1 MRRQKNKFII
11 AFISA
16 VIILSLLIPIK
27 SAFASYRFNSWHT
40 TIFVQRDGT
49 LNVTE
54 DLEMYFGSHDGGQP
68 YHWFKRWIDLNKIQG
83 VSDVKVYEVK
93 NGERVPYTLGD
104 NGPGTYIVT
113 REGDSVYIKLNYV
126 AKNTVKHFV
135 ITYKVLGAATAG
147 AISFYQKDIKFEYYG
162 IPPKNQVEI
171 GKAMVEVHL
180 PEGASKDQIK
190 AWGWGLP
197 VGTGKVQIVS
207 GNLVEFSGQ
216 NLSPG
221 QFIGFSIVMPKG
233 LIIQPAGVTVHPG
246 SAIDEL
252 KKKAEEEARKAKIA
266 GLKTLIGFLFFIF
279 IVVYMFLEWYRKGR
293 EYPVPDYA
301 EYVSSPPSDLP
312 PAVVGAL
319 LKQGATIKEVLATI
333 IDLANRGYLKMEE
346 IKGGLFKSRDYV
358 YTLNR
363 DKSTEDLKYFEKLII
378 DEMFS
383 GLDMVKLSDLKYNF
397 AQSLPK
403 IYKAINQELVERGF
417 FEGGSPAKVKG
428 KYFGIG
434 IAMIFVG
441 FFLLFFGGPF
451 LGFGFLIWPLILGG
465 IVVLAFANA
474 MPRKSRKGVEEYAK
488 WLAFKRYLEGLLKY
502 KKAQEAKDKFAAYLP
517 FAIVFGIDKSFI
529 REFSR
534 VNAPAPVWY
543 IPYGYYNT
551 GYGYNGAGTNN
562 AFLQG
567 SRNSMGSS
575 GIGGSN
581 FAGGMQ
587 GFSLDSIS
595 DGLNSLLNSS
605 ASVFTSTKSSSSG
618 GGGGFSG
625 GGGFGGGGGGGSAAG

>member
-1 MRRQKNKFII
+1 MRNNFKK
-11 AFISA
+11 
-16 VIILSLLIPIK
+16 ILAIFLFLLLLITVFVPLK
-27 SAFASYRFNSWHT
+27 SAFASYRYNNWNV

-54 DLEMYFGSHDGGQP
+54 DIEMYFGSHDGGQP

-83 VSDVKVYEVK
+83 VSDVRVYEIK
-93 NGERVPYTLGD
+93 DGTQVPYKMGD
-104 NGPGTYIVT
+104 NGPGTYLVT
-113 REGDSVYIKLNYV
+113 REGNSVYIKLNYV
-126 AKNTVKHFV
+126 AKNTVKHF
-135 ITYKVLGAATAG
+135 IINYKVLGAATAG
-147 AISFYQKDIKFEYYG
+147 AINFYEKDIKFEYYG

-197 VGTGKVQIVS
+197 VGTGSVKIVS

-221 QFIGFSIVMPKG
+221 EYIGFSIVMPKG

-246 SAIDEL
+246 SAMDEL
-252 KKKAEEEARKAKIA
+252 KKKAEEEAHKAKIA
-266 GLKTLIGFLFFIF
+266 GLKTLIGILLFLF
-279 IVVYMFLEWYRKGR
+279 IVLGMFLQWYRKGR

-301 EYVSSPPSDLP
+301 EYVSEPPSDLP

-346 IKGGLFKSRDYV
+346 IKGGFFKSRDYV
-358 YTLNR
+358 YTLNK
-363 DKSTEDLKYFEKLII
+363 DKNLDELNEYEKMII
-378 DEMFS
+378 DRMFG

-397 AQSLPK
+397 AQSLPQ
-403 IYKAINQELVERGF
+403 IYKAINRMLVEKGF

-434 IAMIFVG
+434 IAMIFIG
-441 FFLLFFGGPF
+441 FFLLFFGGVF
-451 LGFGFLIWPLILGG
+451 FGLGFLIWPLILGG

-502 KKAQEAKDKFAAYLP
+502 KKAQEAKDKFAQYLP
-517 FAIVFGIDKSFI
+517 FAIVFGIDKHWI
-529 REFSR
+529 HEFSK

-551 GYGYNGAGTNN
+551 GYGYNGADNTGN

-567 SRNSMGSS
+567 S
-575 GIGGSN
+575 
-581 FAGGMQ
+581 
-587 GFSLDSIS
+587 
-595 DGLNSLLNSS
+595 
-605 ASVFTSTKSSSSG
+605 
-618 GGGGFSG
+618 
-625 GGGFGGGGGGGSAAG
+625 